1 MPEARHLLRTV
12 CLYRAIVLISLLL
25 ALPGCHL
32 FVTPRASAPGN
43 PADQPLTTQ
52 SGHLT
57 RHSASRSIPKAERLH
72 LQVDSSASTALLAIT
87 LDPLRLAPRR
97 SASRCPLKGTVTGT
111 LKTSST
117 GTRSFTIEKIDLVTA
132 GDSRLEFDWSPLIG
146 TVKILIPSGILT
158 IRDHTSPPEIPLQ
171 RNGRFSHPACLFRVG
186 GSCQV
191 EGTGLILKKKV
202 GKMEGDL
209 TIDQTDPVA
218 LTGSLSRQDGR
229 WILSMPST
237 VMKDRFEVDED
248 GTVLDLIFTG
258 RISAV
263 EKQD

>member
-1 MPEARHLLRTV
+1 MPETRHLLCSA
-12 CLYRAIVLISLLL
+12 CLYRAIVFISLLL

-32 FVTPRASAPGN
+32 FVTPRAPAPGN
-43 PADQPLTTQ
+43 PADHPLTTQ

-57 RHSASRSIPKAERLH
+57 PHATSRSVPRAERLH

-97 SASRCPLKGTVTGT
+97 SASSCPLKGTVTGT

-158 IRDHTSPPEIPLQ
+158 IRDHTSPPAIPLQ
-171 RNGRFSHPACLFRVG
+171 WNGRFSHPEGRFQVG

-202 GKMEGDL
+202 GKMEKDL
-209 TIDQTDPVA
+209 TIDQTEPVA
-218 LTGSLSRQDGR
+218 LTGSISHRKGR

-248 GTVLDLIFTG
+248 GTILDLIFTG

-263 EKQD
+263 EKRD